1 MIQQVK
7 TMKKGMMSS
16 YTAFTDKFLIDLVL
30 EDGNE
35 EALLYLIYE
44 RYERKLKFYTYRY
57 YDSLE
62 YYEDLC
68 NELYLHLKGKDGD
81 WSVLRSF
88 QWRSSFATWFS
99 LVASHL
105 FWKKRGELIGL
116 GDDSDSIDV
125 DNGEQ
130 PLPEPK
136 PEPENEQR
144 VMLLEAINRLE
155 DEDNRLIIIKE
166 LEGYNHKEIAE
177 MLVEKR
183 KREGKVTY
191 YRGKVVVP
199 NARYVDMN
207 KHRALEE
214 IKEHV
219 EQIRKEWYGNK

>member
-1 MIQQVK
+1 MTSHTYI
-7 TMKKGMMSS
+7 
-16 YTAFTDKFLIDLVL
+16 ALTDKELVDLVL
-30 EDGNE
+30 NEGNE

-44 RYERKLKFYTYRY
+44 RYERKLKYYAFRY

-105 FWKKRGELIGL
+105 FWKKRDELIGRSDNL
-116 GDDSDSIDV
+116 DSKRE
-125 DNGEQ
+125 GEGEL
-130 PLPEPK
+130 PFPEP
-136 PEPENEQR
+136 PIEPENEKR
-144 VMLLEAINRLE
+144 VMLLEAISRLK
-155 DEDNRLIIIKE
+155 DEDYRLIIIKE

-183 KREGKVTY
+183 KCDGKVTR
-191 YRGKVVVP
+191 YRGEVVVP
-199 NARYVDMN
+199 DAHYVDMN
-207 KHRALEE
+207 KARALKE
-214 IKEHV
+214 IKAHV
-219 EQIRKEWYGNK
+219 EQIKQEWYGNK

>member
-1 MIQQVK
+1 MTVEIGMNK
-7 TMKKGMMSS
+7 TSHT
-16 YTAFTDKFLIDLVL
+16 YIALTDKQLINLVL
-30 EDGNE
+30 DDGNE
-35 EALLYLIYE
+35 EALLYLIFE
-44 RYERKLKFYTYRY
+44 RYEKKMKYYAFRY

-68 NELYLHLKGKDGD
+68 GELYLHLKGANGD
-81 WSVLRSF
+81 WAVLRSF
-88 QWRSSFATWFS
+88 QWRSSFSTWFS
-99 LVASHL
+99 SVASHL

-116 GDDSDSIDV
+116 GGDAGSNVEDD
-125 DNGEQ
+125 GEQ

-144 VMLLEAINRLE
+144 VMLLEAINRLK
-155 DEDNRLIIIKE
+155 DEEYRLIIIKE

-183 KREGKVTY
+183 RREGKVTY

-199 NARYVDMN
+199 NARYVDMS

-214 IKEHV
+214 IKGHV
-219 EQIRKEWYGNK
+219 EQIRKGWYGNK

>member
-1 MIQQVK
+1 MTSHTYI
-7 TMKKGMMSS
+7 
-16 YTAFTDKFLIDLVL
+16 ALTDKQLVGLVL
-30 EDGNE
+30 NEGNE
-35 EALLYLIYE
+35 EALLFLIFE

-105 FWKKRGELIGL
+105 FWKKRDELIGR
-116 GDDSDSIDV
+116 GDDFDSKREGE
-125 DNGEQ
+125 GEQ
-130 PLPEPK
+130 PIPEP
-136 PEPENEQR
+136 PVEPENEKR
-144 VMLLEAINRLE
+144 VMLLEAISRLK
-155 DEDNRLIIIKE
+155 DEDYRLIIIKE

-183 KREGKVTY
+183 KCDGKVTR
-191 YRGKVVVP
+191 YRGEVVVP
-199 NARYVDMN
+199 DARYVDMN
-207 KHRALEE
+207 KARALKE
-214 IKEHV
+214 IKAHV
-219 EQIRKEWYGNK
+219 EQIKQEWYGNK

>member
-1 MIQQVK
+1 MTSHTYI
-7 TMKKGMMSS
+7 
-16 YTAFTDKFLIDLVL
+16 ALTDKELVDLVL
-30 EDGNE
+30 NEGNE
-35 EALLYLIYE
+35 EALLYLIYD

-105 FWKKRGELIGL
+105 FWKKRDELIGRSDNL
-116 GDDSDSIDV
+116 DSKRE
-125 DNGEQ
+125 GEGEL
-130 PLPEPK
+130 PLPEP
-136 PEPENEQR
+136 PIDPENEKR
-144 VMLLEAINRLE
+144 VMLLEAISRLK
-155 DEDNRLIIIKE
+155 DEDYRLIIIKE

-183 KREGKVTY
+183 KCVGKVTY
-191 YRGKVVVP
+191 YNGVEVVP
-199 NARYVDMN
+199 DARYVDMN
-207 KHRALEE
+207 KARALKE
-214 IKEHV
+214 IKAHV
-219 EQIRKEWYGNK
+219 EQIKQEWYGNK

>member
-1 MIQQVK
+1 MLVAV
-7 TMKKGMMSS
+7 GMDKAPNT
-16 YTAFTDKFLIDLVL
+16 YAALTDKQLITLVL
-30 EDGNE
+30 DDGNE

-44 RYERKLKFYTYRY
+44 RYERKLKYYAFRY

-105 FWKKRGELIGL
+105 FWKKRDELIGRE
-116 GDDSDSIDV
+116 DDFCS
-125 DNGEQ
+125 NREGEGEQ
-130 PLPEPK
+130 QIPEP
-136 PEPENEQR
+136 PAEPENEQR

-155 DEDNRLIIIKE
+155 DEVHRLIIIKE

-177 MLVEKR
+177 MIVEKR
-183 KREGKVTY
+183 KREGRETY
-191 YRGKVVVP
+191 YGGELVVP

-214 IKEHV
+214 IKVHV

>member
-1 MIQQVK
+1 MAVK
-7 TMKKGMMSS
+7 IEMNKTSHA
-16 YTAFTDKFLIDLVL
+16 YIALTDKRLITLVL
-30 EDGNE
+30 DEGNE

-44 RYERKLKFYTYRY
+44 RYEKKLKYYAFRY

-68 NELYLHLKGKDGD
+68 NELYLHLKGANGD

-88 QWRSSFATWFS
+88 QWRSSFSTWFS
-99 LVASHL
+99 SVASHL
-105 FWKKRGELIGL
+105 FWKKRRELLGL

-136 PEPENEQR
+136 PETENEQR
-144 VMLLEAINRLE
+144 VMLLEAINRLR
-155 DEDNRLIIIKE
+155 DEDDRLIIIKE

-214 IKEHV
+214 IKVHV
-219 EQIRKEWYGNK
+219 EQIKQEWYGNK

>member
-1 MIQQVK
+1 MTSHTYI
-7 TMKKGMMSS
+7 
-16 YTAFTDKFLIDLVL
+16 ALTDKELVDLVL
-30 EDGNE
+30 NEGNE

-57 YDSLE
+57 CDSLE

-105 FWKKRGELIGL
+105 FWKKRDELIGRS
-116 GDDSDSIDV
+116 DNFDSKRE
-125 DNGEQ
+125 GEGEL
-130 PLPEPK
+130 PLPEPLI
-136 PEPENEQR
+136 EPENEKR
-144 VMLLEAINRLE
+144 VMLLEAISRLK
-155 DEDNRLIIIKE
+155 DEDYRLIIIKE

-183 KREGKVTY
+183 KCDGKVTR
-191 YRGKVVVP
+191 YRGEVVVP
-199 NARYVDMN
+199 DAHYVDMN
-207 KHRALEE
+207 KARAL
-214 IKEHV
+214 KEMKAHV
-219 EQIRKEWYGNK
+219 EQIKQEWYGNK